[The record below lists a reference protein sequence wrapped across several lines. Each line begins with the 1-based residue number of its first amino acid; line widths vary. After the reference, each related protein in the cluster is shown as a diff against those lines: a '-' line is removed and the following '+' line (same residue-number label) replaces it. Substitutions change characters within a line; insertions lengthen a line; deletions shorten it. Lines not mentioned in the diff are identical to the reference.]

1 MSDILKMLARK
12 KLQEDLADHAN
23 ESAYR
28 PHTPKASKSLTELKK
43 VHLRDY
49 STDILIYHFRASH
62 HAYSSFKASLDPK
75 LNGFVQRL
83 RGEDRLSSFPVQD
96 GDEVPAHNLEVA
108 YLSKAFTVGTR
119 KVGSALGFRTKRDC
133 IDWFAF
139 DRDISG
145 LLANHSMDPFAD
157 AGVGVDVKVLFD
169 HVATL
174 PKGIERRG
182 IVGTHPEFRA
192 WFDSLRD
199 AVPVG
204 AEKENDEPQKRK
216 KHEQLCIPLDPS
228 RL

>member
-12 KLQEDLADHAN
+12 KLQEDLTDHAN
-23 ESAYR
+23 DRTYH
-28 PHTPKASKSLTELKK
+28 PHTQKAGKPLTELKK

-49 STDILIYHFRASH
+49 SADILIYHFRASH

-75 LNGFVQRL
+75 LNGFVERL
-83 RGEDRLSSFPVQD
+83 RGSDRLSSLPVPD

-108 YLSKAFTVGTR
+108 YLDKAFTVGR
-119 KVGSALGFRTKRDC
+119 HKVGSALGFRTSRDC
-133 IDWFAF
+133 IDWFTF
-139 DRDISG
+139 DRDISV

-157 AGVGVDVKVLFD
+157 AGVEVKVLFD

-199 AVPVG
+199 AVPVVPLPK
-204 AEKENDEPQKRK
+204 KEGVVKAK
-216 KHEQLCIPLDPS
+216 KYVQLSIPPDP
-228 RL
+228 